1 MLNGIELIKNILTT
15 LGHTYEQNSYGFCGA
30 ELVSRDHCGRY
41 YVIDFRD
48 AITNL
53 ILTEGAVRQFIEK
66 LKTNEPKIDMYLLVT
81 PLPPAPGQRDAFYK
95 INENSVFDLKWTDIN
110 NFSATLE
117 EFVETVSKKEVKEF
131 ITDADSKFSEEKK
144 QPADDQKRISPATS
158 IGIDLFLDAFEKIDD
173 EEHKK
178 QSEEH
183 KIITYE
189 CRKLNRQFSG
199 KCIEKLSNQKRKLED
214 ILKIGDKSGNTIVV
228 FSDIQNFSS
237 IIRAAAPDI
246 FKDFMS
252 IYYSEARKLVWNTGG
267 TLDKFIGDA
276 VLAIFNY
283 PFHDPM
289 AVFNAIELAEGL
301 IALGDRVLTKLTK
314 TLDEDIPTGTRVG
327 IALGDIWVLNIGN
340 EDIEVSFV
348 GNTINLASRLEGA
361 SEVNGILISHNVHE
375 AIIKINKQYLDK
387 FKITEKTLR
396 KNEVKG
402 LLADIR
408 AFQLKRI

>member
-1 MLNGIELIKNILTT
+1 MLNGIELIESILTT
-15 LGHTYEQNSYGFCGA
+15 IGHTYEHKSYRFCGA
-30 ELVSRDHCGRY
+30 GLVSRDHSGRY

-48 AITNL
+48 AVNNS
-53 ILTEGAVRQFIEK
+53 ILTEGAVSQFIEK
-66 LKTNEPKIDMYLLVT
+66 LKTNDPKITMYLLVT
-81 PLPPAPGQRDAFYK
+81 PHPPLSSQLDIFYK
-95 INENSVFDLKWTDIN
+95 TNENDVFILKWIDIN
-110 NFSATLE
+110 NLQETMKAFAQ
-117 EFVETVSKKEVKEF
+117 TVSKKEVKEF
-131 ITDADSKFSEEKK
+131 IMDADSKTGEEKK
-144 QPADDQKRISPATS
+144 PVTS

-173 EEHKK
+173 EENKK
-178 QSEEH
+178 QLEEH
-183 KIITYE
+183 NIITYE

-214 ILKIGDKSGNTIVV
+214 ILKIGDKNGNTIVV

-237 IIRAAAPDI
+237 IIRVAAPDI

-252 IYYSEARKLVWNTGG
+252 IYYNEARKLVWKTGG

-375 AIIKINKQYLDK
+375 AIIKIDKQYLDK

-408 AFQLKRI
+408 AFQLK